1 MTILDLCIII
11 YGMSLE
17 PGLYLVGT
25 PIGNL
30 RDITQRAIDTLGE
43 VDLIASEDTRKTGI
57 LLKKYNIKKRLISY
71 YDYNKIEKTP
81 LIIKKIKEGERI
93 ALVSDAGTPGIQDP
107 GFYLVREAI
116 KENIRVI
123 SIPGPIALISA
134 LIVSGLP
141 TDRFC
146 FEGFLP
152 RRSGRRKTK
161 MKELIEREDTIIF
174 YEVPHRLIPFLK
186 DLLEIFGDRR
196 VAIARELTKK
206 FEEIRRGKI
215 SEILSHYEEKKPRG
229 EFVIVMEG
237 YGNH

>member
-1 MTILDLCIII
+1 
-11 YGMSLE
+11 MSLE